1 MDWGH
6 LFFKFN
12 GRANRAKFWIAALV
26 YAVINVILAAIGY
39 AMDQGGAFQ
48 AVNGILQLVIL
59 VSSIAVGVKRLHDRD
74 KSGWYLLLFYVVPG
88 VLVATASVL
97 SMTMEDFHHHRRYP
111 RSCGLRRR
119 RLGVCRAGLP
129 AWHHRRQS
137 FRPRSADA
145 GGDATADPDAGL
157 TREFAGLTRR
167 AKHLI

>member
-6 LFFKFN
+6 LFFKFG

-26 YAVINVILAAIGY
+26 YAVINIILAAIGY

-97 SMTMEDFHHHRRYP
+97 GMTMED
-111 RSCGLRRR
+111 STIIAGILGLVAFAVGVWAFVE
-119 RLGVCRAGLP
+119 LGCLRGTIGANRFGPDPLMP
-129 AWHHRRQS
+129 AAMPPPIRM
-137 FRPRSADA
+137 PA
-145 GGDATADPDAGL
+145 
-157 TREFAGLTRR
+157 
-167 AKHLI
+167 